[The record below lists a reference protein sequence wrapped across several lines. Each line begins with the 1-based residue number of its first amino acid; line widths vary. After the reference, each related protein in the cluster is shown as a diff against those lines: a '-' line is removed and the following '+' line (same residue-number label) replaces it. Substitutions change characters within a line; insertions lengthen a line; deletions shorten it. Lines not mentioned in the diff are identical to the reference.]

1 MDPISIIGLVGAC
14 IAIAKNSKD
23 LIKGIADFA
32 NRLGS
37 APTKLQVI
45 RALVVSTR
53 SDVRRIRRYLETSGE
68 ELTEQDRESLHETL
82 KACDMLLEGLNRT
95 VSGLNETEGIRFKQR
110 AQLVM
115 NEKSIDRYQS
125 GIVDQLTLLVR
136 QFEIIHM

>member
-1 MDPISIIGLVGAC
+1 MDPISIISLVGTC

-23 LIKGIADFA
+23 LIKGIANFA

-45 RALVVSTR
+45 RALMVSTR

-68 ELTEQDRESLHETL
+68 ELTEKDHESLHETL

-95 VSGLNETEGIRFKQR
+95 VNGLNETEGIRFKQR

-115 NEKSIDRYQS
+115 NEKIIDRYQS
-125 GIVDQLTLLVR
+125 GIIDQLTLLVR